1 MIGSHKYKLKKIL
14 VVALAA
20 VVLLESVALLS
31 GKGGGAQ
38 NVIDVTLN
46 VSFDGMEKAVS
57 GSIGT
62 ALSEAVAGIK
72 AGELKQDSI
81 KNMVT
86 GLIHSDFVVN
96 TVMSISYPLLYQ
108 TLVDLG
114 MLDFATYMDLY
125 ATGPL
130 LAGKLEG
137 KSYTCVDKDGTRKN
151 LTEVLNNVGED
162 WTYMD
167 TKVSYEDEDGNTRE
181 TTLWNSIQWGVK
193 DEASFYTAMNDMGEG
208 LRGVLEVAMQGKE
221 RVINVNVLEVL
232 LKFDK
237 IPFNM
242 DAATIYH
249 AEGQSGY
256 ELGLVPLFNSLGLD
270 EGDYP
275 SVSEFNGYNSVG
287 DMWKAIFGP
296 VLTLAEKIENAPV
309 PMLTSMLVN
318 FADLIETGKFKEYMG
333 HLRLDAQYNKL
344 AAMVMGFSDGLL
356 FNLGDALI
364 EIIEESG
371 LNLSGNFNDLL
382 DSFVKVLTKKDGDL
396 PDMDV
401 AGLLACASEKT
412 LSNGAKVYEADP
424 DKVIEFMV
432 NYLMDDR
439 IVAAIVNATELA
451 GTPEGEAVI
460 SGVEKSEEGLRQMV
474 NALLPVL
481 LKKLNAAG

>member
-1 MIGSHKYKLKKIL
+1 MSMIGSYKLKKIL
-14 VVALAA
+14 I
-20 VVLLESVALLS
+20 VVLALVVVIESAVLI
-31 GKGGGAQ
+31 GKKGGGV

-46 VSFDGMEKAVS
+46 MSFDGMEKTIS

-62 ALSEAVAGIK
+62 ALSEAVAGIR
-72 AGELKQDSI
+72 AGELKEDSI

-96 TVMSISYPLLYQ
+96 TVMSLSYPLLYQ
-108 TLVDLG
+108 TLVELG
-114 MLDFATYMDLY
+114 MLDFATFMDLY

-137 KSYTCVDKDGTRKN
+137 KPYTCVDKDGTRKP

-162 WTYMD
+162 WSYMD
-167 TKVSYEDEDGNTRE
+167 TKVSYQDESGESRE
-181 TTLWNSIQWGVK
+181 TTLWNSIQWGVT
-193 DEASFYTAMNDMGEG
+193 DEASFFSAMNDMGEG

-221 RVINVNVLEVL
+221 RVINVNVLDVL

-249 AEGQSGY
+249 ASGQSGY
-256 ELGLVPLFNSLGLD
+256 ALCLVPLFNSLGLD

-275 SVSEFNGYNSVG
+275 SVEEFNGYSAVG

-296 VLTLAEKIENAPV
+296 VLTLAEKIEDDPV
-309 PMLTSMLVN
+309 NMLTSMLVN
-318 FADLIETGKFKEYMG
+318 FADLVDTGKFKEYMG
-333 HLRLDAQYNKL
+333 HLRLDAEYNKL

-364 EIIEESG
+364 EIIEETG

-382 DSFVKVLTKKDGDL
+382 DSFIKVLTKKEGDM

-401 AGLLACASEKT
+401 AGLVACASQKT
-412 LSNGAKVYEADP
+412 LNSGAAVYQADA

-432 NYLMDDR
+432 NYLMDDQ
-439 IVAAIVNATELA
+439 IVSALVNATELG
-451 GTPEGEAVI
+451 GTPEGDAI
-460 SGVEKSEEGLRQMV
+460 IAGVEKSEDGLKQIV

-481 LKKLNAAG
+481 LKKLNLAG

>member
-1 MIGSHKYKLKKIL
+1 MIGSYKLKLKKIL
-14 VVALAA
+14 VVVLAIV
-20 VVLLESVALLS
+20 VVLESAALIS
-31 GKGGGAQ
+31 KKGGAE

-46 VSFDGMEKAVS
+46 VSFDGMEKTIS

-62 ALSEAVAGIK
+62 ALSDAVAGIK

-96 TVMSISYPLLYQ
+96 TVMSVSYPLLYQ

-137 KSYTCVDKDGTRKN
+137 KPYTCVDKDGTRKN

-167 TKVSYEDEDGNTRE
+167 AKVTWQDDDGNDRE
-181 TTLWNSIQWGVK
+181 TTLWNSIQWGVT

-221 RVINVNVLEVL
+221 RVINVNALEVL

-237 IPFNM
+237 IPFNI

-256 ELGLVPLFNSLGLD
+256 ELGLVPLFNALGLD

-275 SVSEFNGYNSVG
+275 SVSEFNGYTSVG

-296 VLTLAEKIENAPV
+296 VENLADKIEDDPV
-309 PMLTSMLVN
+309 QMLTSMLVN
-318 FADLIETGKFKEYMG
+318 FANLIETGKFREYMS

-344 AAMVMGFSDGLL
+344 ASLVMGFQDGLL
-356 FNLGDALI
+356 FNLGDALVKI
-364 EIIEESG
+364 MEESG

-401 AGLLACASEKT
+401 AGLLACAEETT
-412 LSNGAKVYEADP
+412 LSNGAKRYKADP

-432 NYLMDDR
+432 NYLMDDQ
-439 IVAAIVNATELA
+439 IVAAVVNATELA
-451 GTPEGEAVI
+451 GTPEGEAII
-460 SGVEKSEEGLRQMV
+460 SGVEKSEEGLKQIV
-474 NALLPVL
+474 NALLPLL
-481 LKKLNAAG
+481 LKKLNAAQ